1 MKKAT
6 LTLETAKA
14 MYNEGGT
21 AKQFAL
27 DNYTE
32 EELTK
37 KELPKSWEGLK
48 GVRGAY
54 ISDVS
59 RVEMYEAPNAF
70 MMNKNTWPTQKEA
83 EAALALSQLCQL
95 RDAYNG
101 EHLEDWCDWNN
112 ELQNKY
118 IIYTRRNKLCFGV
131 SPTFSEVMTFKTPEL
146 RDEFYEN
153 FKDLLEIAKP
163 LL

>member
-1 MKKAT
+1 MKKAE

-14 MYNEGGT
+14 MYKEGGV

-37 KELPKSWEGLK
+37 KELPKSWEELAGRD
-48 GVRGAY
+48 GYYVDTNSEACY
-54 ISDVS
+54 INICDRDERNV
-59 RVEMYEAPNAF
+59 F
-70 MMNKNTWPTQKEA
+70 PTKKEA
-83 EAALALSQLCQL
+83 EACLALSQLCML

-101 EHLEDWCDWNN
+101 EPLEDWCDISNFR
-112 ELQNKY
+112 QTKY
-118 IIYTRRNKLCFGV
+118 VITNHKGNLNQECCRYFNGIM
-131 SPTFSEVMTFKTPEL
+131 SFKTPEL
-146 RDEFYEN
+146 RDEFMEN